1 MLCKVVWGCSSVVGV
16 ADEEGQVAVIDGA
29 KRCSNDP
36 RNHPRPIDVDGE
48 QICNTSCSTTIVL
61 QQTAIV
67 AYCSFIVVL
76 YDDVLL
82 DPIRFRTL
90 AML

>member
-1 MLCKVVWGCSSVVGV
+1 MLCKVVWGCSNVVGV

-48 QICNTSCSTTIVL
+48 QICNTSCSTTIVT
-61 QQTAIV
+61 TANSNCSLLLF
-67 AYCSFIVVL
+67 YSSFI
-76 YDDVLL
+76 
-82 DPIRFRTL
+82 
-90 AML
+90 